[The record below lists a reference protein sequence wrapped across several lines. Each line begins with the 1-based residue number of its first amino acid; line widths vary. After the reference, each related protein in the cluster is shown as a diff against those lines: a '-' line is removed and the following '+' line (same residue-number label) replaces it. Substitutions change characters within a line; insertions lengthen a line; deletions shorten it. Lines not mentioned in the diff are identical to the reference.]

1 MKLSKRTR
9 KDQTNIV
16 SRRRRR
22 NPGKPTPMKNMA
34 NLKMNL
40 AKLPMP
46 RKQHP
51 WKTPIMSY
59 SYGTILPIASSS
71 AKDLEN

>member
-1 MKLSKRTR
+1 
-9 KDQTNIV
+9 
-16 SRRRRR
+16 
-22 NPGKPTPMKNMA
+22 MKNMA